1 MSQARETWD
10 RRGRTHKL
18 ILRPRPIDT
27 ITDGR
32 LTKRT
37 QRAGRIN
44 LTSLSRIVPSSFLD
58 INGDTARLNPTPPAD
73 AACLYTGRGK
83 MSVTGVTMTSVDGH
97 GQPLA
102 ANAQGRPYIAVSSG
116 GRFDATDATLGD
128 RGVQPSGTDKGE
140 PAMSYNISYNT
151 DATGTLLRTSLV
163 RNTTGAELSRSRN
176 VRLDAVTVVEP
187 WSDGLLLQGDR
198 RTVMKAITAERNGG
212 NGVMVTGETSDGPVT
227 NITTKG
233 NHSCGVA
240 VASQTKPQVLAVNT
254 TTDPA
259 GGLRLDR
266 STDAVVRDFTA
277 TDQPIGMF
285 TQVHATNV
293 VLQNVHIRGGR
304 RGGRGREDHQGPAPD
319 ELHRRLPH
327 GSRASGSAAT
337 TSILR
342 T

>member
-1 MSQARETWD
+1 VAPASSAPTPAGTPAPAAARSSFGGGTGAAEGQADPAPPAAESSSAAEAAAAAQAVKPVSQARETWA

-44 LTSLSRIVPSSFLD
+44 LTSLSRIVPNSFLD
-58 INGDTARLNPTPPAD
+58 ISGDTARLNPTPPAD

-151 DATGTLLRTSLV
+151 DATGTLLRTSVV

-176 VRLDAVTVVEP
+176 VRLDAVSVVEP
-187 WSDGLLLQGDR
+187 WSDGLLLQGDK
-198 RTVMKAITAERNGG
+198 RTVMKAITASATVG
-212 NGVMVTGETSDGPVT
+212 MV
-227 NITTKG
+227 
-233 NHSCGVA
+233 
-240 VASQTKPQVLAVNT
+240 
-254 TTDPA
+254 
-259 GGLRLDR
+259 
-266 STDAVVRDFTA
+266 
-277 TDQPIGMF
+277 
-285 TQVHATNV
+285 
-293 VLQNVHIRGGR
+293 
-304 RGGRGREDHQGPAPD
+304 
-319 ELHRRLPH
+319 
-327 GSRASGSAAT
+327 
-337 TSILR
+337 
-342 T
+342 